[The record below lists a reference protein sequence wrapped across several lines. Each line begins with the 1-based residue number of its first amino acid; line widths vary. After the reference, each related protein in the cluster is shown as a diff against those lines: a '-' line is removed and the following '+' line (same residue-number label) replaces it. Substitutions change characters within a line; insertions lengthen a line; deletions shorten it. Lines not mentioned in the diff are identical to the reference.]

1 MLTEFQEFAL
11 RGNVLELAV
20 APTLNYGLFV
30 KTVVLFLIVAWV
42 VFLVIRPSPR

>member
-1 MLTEFQEFAL
+1 MLKEFKEFAL
-11 RGNVLELAV
+11 RGKVLELAV

-30 KTVVLFLIVAWV
+30 NTLALFLIVAWV